1 MNTDQLVLQPEYI
14 YMDAERKK
22 VYFCCLPG
30 YQKEIQGQLRGLTEY
45 ILPKLDHEDNQAV
58 MLGYGIYRKALEPGF
73 QLEVVKEAIYQKE
86 DEADKNA
93 AAQKEDKYQ
102 EMLSEKQENEIIDS
116 VIPDEQKKEEIK
128 NRKKEKRIPWN
139 WILCCGAGG
148 AAALAVLAAGFWG
161 VIPKLP
167 IEIVLG
173 IGIMALGAGAFTAW
187 ITEKKKRKQEQ
198 TAQWHNKIKQETDSS
213 PVSGQVRKEENIKKD
228 PETIREERKAE
239 TSITGELFGT
249 KKMCIRDSL
258 LRVLDYPQVLAK
270 TVRMKLPF
278 HESISGNGAYVEQ
291 LPWSCLLYTSKAS
304 IIFFISIILMPMN
317 GDQCTCLLYTS
328 R

>member
-1 MNTDQLVLQPEYI
+1 MVFT
-14 YMDAERKK
+14 
-22 VYFCCLPG
+22 G
-30 YQKEIQGQLRGLTEY
+30 
-45 ILPKLDHEDNQAV
+45 
-58 MLGYGIYRKALEPGF
+58 KALEPGF
-73 QLEVVKEAIYQKE
+73 QLEVIKEAIYQKE

-173 IGIMALGAGAFTAW
+173 SELWLWEQGHLQHGLQ
-187 ITEKKKRKQEQ
+187 KR
-198 TAQWHNKIKQETDSS
+198 
-213 PVSGQVRKEENIKKD
+213 R
-228 PETIREERKAE
+228 
-239 TSITGELFGT
+239 
-249 KKMCIRDSL
+249 
-258 LRVLDYPQVLAK
+258 
-270 TVRMKLPF
+270 
-278 HESISGNGAYVEQ
+278 SGNRNRPHNG
-291 LPWSCLLYTSKAS
+291 
-304 IIFFISIILMPMN
+304 IIK
-317 GDQCTCLLYTS
+317 
-328 R
+328 

>member
-1 MNTDQLVLQPEYI
+1 MRAEYKRDVSHNYLILQEEKAVDTSSYQVRMLTGNVIPSILKCHLQNLDGEVLFYYDITSKQSIATLFEDKKFRSQDIQSILEGFVKVMEELAEFLMNTDQLVLQPEYI

-73 QLEVVKEAIYQKE
+73 QLEVIKEAIYQKE

-128 NRKKEKRIPWN
+128 NRKKEKNACP
-139 WILCCGAGG
+139 LKSF
-148 AAALAVLAAGFWG
+148 L
-161 VIPKLP
+161 
-167 IEIVLG
+167 EIG
-173 IGIMALGAGAFTAW
+173 
-187 ITEKKKRKQEQ
+187 
-198 TAQWHNKIKQETDSS
+198 
-213 PVSGQVRKEENIKKD
+213 
-228 PETIREERKAE
+228 
-239 TSITGELFGT
+239 
-249 KKMCIRDSL
+249 
-258 LRVLDYPQVLAK
+258 
-270 TVRMKLPF
+270 
-278 HESISGNGAYVEQ
+278 
-291 LPWSCLLYTSKAS
+291 
-304 IIFFISIILMPMN
+304 
-317 GDQCTCLLYTS
+317 
-328 R
+328 